1 MDNASKP
8 HAVIVSSPGVGHLV
22 CNLELGNRLV
32 ADHNFHVTFFV
43 VLESPGAS
51 PGESQ
56 LIQSATT
63 RKLLHVVV
71 LPPVD
76 VSGEVGP
83 NAPIFTRL
91 TAVMREIRPI
101 LRSGISP
108 LKPSPTA
115 IIVDVFGTPVLDVA
129 DEFHMLKYVFGTS
142 AWPLALMLYV
152 PILDKEIE
160 GEYLDQKEPL
170 RIPGCMAVRP
180 EDVVNPLL
188 DRTKQEYNM
197 FVQVGSEMRK
207 SDGVLVNTWEDLDA
221 TTLKAMREEE
231 GFGSVPV
238 YAVGPLIKQIEPSEA
253 SKKSDL
259 LDWLD
264 QQPIESVLYI
274 SFGSLGVLSA
284 QQITEL
290 AWGLEQSQQR
300 FIWVLRPPSK
310 RDSSEE
316 DGRGNDAL
324 NYLPDG
330 FRHRIGNL
338 GIVVTQWAPQSDI
351 LSHRSTGGFLSHCG
365 WNSSLESIMSGVP
378 MVTWPLY
385 AEQKMNATKLAEEVG
400 VAVRPKIAPTKG
412 VVGREEIEM
421 MVRKVMEDPE
431 GKAMRA
437 RVKELKIS
445 GEKALVEGGSSF
457 NAMSHMAKQC
467 LINAMSQSQIVKGP

>member
-32 ADHNFHVTFFV
+32 ADHNFHITFFV

-63 RKLLHVVV
+63 QKLLHVVV

-76 VSGEVGP
+76 VSGQVGP
-83 NAPIFTRL
+83 KAPIFTRL
-91 TAVMREIRPI
+91 TAIMREIGPT
-101 LRSGISP
+101 LRSGIST

-115 IIVDVFGTPVLDVA
+115 IIVDVFGTPALDVA
-129 DEFHMLKYVFGTS
+129 DEFHMLKYVFVRS

-160 GEYLDQKEPL
+160 EYIDQKEPL

-180 EDVVNPLL
+180 EDVVDPLL

-197 FVQVGSEMRK
+197 FVQVGSEIRK
-207 SDGVLVNTWEDLDA
+207 SDGVLVNIWEDLDA

-231 GFGSVPV
+231 AYGSVPV
-238 YAVGPLIKQIEPSEA
+238 YAVGPLIKQVEPSAA

-259 LDWLD
+259 LEWLD

-300 FIWVLRPPSK
+300 FIWVLRPPCK
-310 RDSSEE
+310 KVSSE

-324 NYLPDG
+324 NYLPHG
-330 FRHRIGNL
+330 FWHRMGNL

-365 WNSSLESIMSGVP
+365 WNSSLESILSGVP
-378 MVTWPLY
+378 MITWPLY

-412 VVGREEIEM
+412 VVGRVEIEM

-431 GKAMRA
+431 GKAMRV

-445 GEKALVEGGSSF
+445 GKKALAEGGGSF
-457 NAMSHMAKQC
+457 NAMSHLAKQC
-467 LINAMSQSQIVKGP
+467 MIKSQSQMVKGP